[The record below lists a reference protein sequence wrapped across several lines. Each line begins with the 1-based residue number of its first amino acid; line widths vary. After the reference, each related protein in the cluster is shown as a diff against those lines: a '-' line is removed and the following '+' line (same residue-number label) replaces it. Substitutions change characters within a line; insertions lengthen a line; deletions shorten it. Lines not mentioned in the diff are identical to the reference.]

1 MDPRVERLTTPGEY
15 KIFIRNA
22 RARGR
27 EDLAREAMGRFFEL
41 NAKAYGA
48 SGAIEQECLEAVY
61 AYEELLSVRG
71 GKRVYAART
80 WQMIKRHGILGAVER
95 VVSRPDDAA
104 GYTALIAMGL
114 EQFAFEAVVLRHPD
128 AFSSGAVERSRVRFQ
143 KLAKNA

>member
-1 MDPRVERLTTPGEY
+1 MDSRVERLTTPDECQV
-15 KIFIRNA
+15 FIRNA

-27 EDLAREAMGRFFEL
+27 EDLAREAIRRFLEL
-41 NAKAYGA
+41 SAKAYGA
-48 SGAIEQECLEAVY
+48 SAAVEQEYLDAVY

-104 GYTALIAMGL
+104 GYTALLSMGL
-114 EQFAFEAVVLRHPD
+114 EEFAFEAVVSRHPD
-128 AFSSGAVERSRVRFQ
+128 AFPPRRSSVRA
-143 KLAKNA
+143 LAFHG